1 MSKPI
6 AFVQRSLWLALLV
19 AATVTGTLR
28 AAEVIPAEP
37 TRYFND
43 YALAVK
49 PETAEKL
56 NQELVQLEQQTS
68 DQILVVIY
76 PQMQTDSS
84 VDDYC
89 LRVFRSWKVGQKD
102 KNNGA
107 VLFVF
112 VQNHKLW
119 IQTGRGLE
127 GDLPDA
133 TCKDITADIIAPRLK
148 AGDMDGGLTAGVEAM
163 IAAATKGGDYKGTGQ
178 TDYQKQHANDASTS
192 TSTGG
197 GLGLGAIIF
206 IIIVF
211 LIVSRFGGRGGGA
224 GMLIGGAL
232 SGLGGGGFGGG
243 GGGFGGSGGG
253 GGGDSGGFSAGG
265 GDTGGGRRGQRLVN
279 LPDEIQALHR
289 GARPRAYH
297 GGHRRSRTP
306 DQRADPRV
314 RQSP

>member
-6 AFVQRSLWLALLV
+6 AFVRRWLWVALLL
-19 AATVTGTLR
+19 ATAGGLR
-28 AAEVIPAEP
+28 AAEVIPAKP

-49 PETAEKL
+49 PETAERL

-68 DQILVVIY
+68 DQVLVVVY
-76 PQMQTDSS
+76 PQMQTDSA

-89 LRVFRSWKVGQKD
+89 LRVYRSWQVGQKD

-112 VQNHKLW
+112 LKEHKLW

-133 TCKDITADIIAPRLK
+133 TCKDITADLVAPRFK
-148 AGDMDGGLTAGVEAM
+148 AGDLDGGLTAGVEAM
-163 IAAATKGGDYKGTGQ
+163 IAACKNEGDYKGDGQ
-178 TDYQKQHANDASTS
+178 TDYQKQHPAQGVATN
-192 TSTGG
+192 TGG

-211 LIVSRFGGRGGGA
+211 FILSRLGGRGGG
-224 GMLIGGAL
+224 GMLIGGVL
-232 SGLGGGGFGGG
+232 GGLGGGGFGGG
-243 GGGFGGSGGG
+243 GGGGFGGGSG
-253 GGGDSGGFSAGG
+253 GGGDSGGFSSGG
-265 GDTGGGRRGQRLVN
+265 GDTGGG
-279 LPDEIQALHR
+279 
-289 GARPRAYH
+289 GA
-297 GGHRRSRTP
+297 GS
-306 DQRADPRV
+306 DW
-314 RQSP
+314 